1 MYTKHL
7 SKQQDQF
14 LCAGPHH
21 AIIWIIRWI
30 TPYNLHSLE
39 YCQQEKVEN
48 LHALKIYLE
57 SKAFCQLS
65 WQLFSEWKLG
75 QRQHKWVSNLCNYFD
90 LNYALPNLMRKYSA
104 CLKNAV
110 PFLWQKRLGV
120 GQNLTSKRRVIKLCW
135 IIILQ
140 ERALK
145 LEVLL
150 MNYMTLGKLISMVLI
165 ISVHKMRSLELMI
178 FNVPL
183 KFLYLGTYQFLKWNL
198 RTDKSSSFVLNWCYQ
213 LYCMVLTQ
221 RLRPLLF
228 VQNWNYGV
236 PSSPGFAMKA
246 PGWFYVRLFWDDTLC
261 LQKK

>member
-1 MYTKHL
+1 MPSKSILKAKHFI
-7 SKQQDQF
+7 SCHD
-14 LCAGPHH
+14 CS
-21 AIIWIIRWI
+21 
-30 TPYNLHSLE
+30 SLN
-39 YCQQEKVEN
+39 EN
-48 LHALKIYLE
+48 
-57 SKAFCQLS
+57 
-65 WQLFSEWKLG
+65 LG

-198 RTDKSSSFVLNWCYQ
+198 RTDKSSSFILNWCYQ